1 MVSDGHMALD
11 ELVAELGNVARGNDT
26 PLLHDG
32 EAGGGAAREGD
43 VLFDEDHGEA
53 QLAIE
58 AQDHLLDLLDDRRLD
73 PLRRL
78 LQEPPPGLGGERAR
92 DRKLLLLPAR
102 QHAAGPFE
110 ILHEIGE
117 ELRHEVWYDAPA
129 IRPGEGPQQDVV
141 PDGEVWNDFAALGH
155 VGEPRARAAE

>member
-1 MVSDGHMALD
+1 
-11 ELVAELGNVARGNDT
+11 LGS
-26 PLLHDG
+26 
-32 EAGGGAAREGD
+32 AAS
-43 VLFDEDHGEA
+43 
-53 QLAIE
+53 
-58 AQDHLLDLLDDRRLD
+58 
-73 PLRRL
+73 
-78 LQEPPPGLGGERAR
+78 AR

-141 PDGEVWNDFAALGH
+141 PDGEVWNDFAALRH
-155 VGEPRARAAE
+155 VRESCPRAAERRFMTDHIVAEPNFAGRSVRKTHERLEQGGLAGAVAAEDRGDLGVANAEADPVQDMTAAKETVDISEAHHHRIPLDPR